1 MKKILVYIAL
11 SFALAVLSLPY
22 PVSLHAQTSPHV
34 KGRALLVGITQYAQP
49 EVRRAP
55 GAEEDALATKEF
67 IKAQYGFDEAEIHV
81 LLNQQATR
89 DNIINEFQQWLIE
102 GTAPGDRVFFLYSGH
117 GSRLR
122 DDNGDEPDGYDETLA
137 PYDATLTGENQIRD
151 DEINQWIEQLSGRI
165 AVLVFDSCHSGT
177 ISRGAPGGASADTGA
192 TIGPRYLPSPEE
204 FSRLEKMQ
212 KMRKMQT
219 VARGDNRSGGV
230 ADYEVQELKPSGRSQ
245 ARDLRL
251 VEEKTADAGS
261 GIVVV
266 SAAQAGQLAYP
277 VRLPEGGYRGALSYV
292 FNEVQRGNRLPLA
305 QLQQQIS
312 ARIAALQ
319 QSGELKGK
327 QVPAFDV
334 ISRFPRHDL
343 PLFVGAR
350 ERLEEFVNQNSS
362 LKVSLRN
369 LEKTRQYRLGD
380 KISYEV
386 ETSAA
391 GWLYLIVFSQ
401 EGKAT
406 CVFPNDTNQDDRDN
420 RVRAGTHRLPRS
432 QRFYAQDP
440 IGKDVVIALLSSVKL
455 DLGDKEEMT
464 WEEVFDRLR
473 SKRLAGYVKTR
484 GVGTKKSGLSSHSLN
499 EADWQAARLVIETI
513 P

>member
-1 MKKILVYIAL
+1 MKMVSVYIAL
-11 SFALAVLSLPY
+11 SFALALLSLPCS
-22 PVSLHAQTSPHV
+22 VSPHAQTTSHV

-55 GAEEDALATKEF
+55 GAEEDAVATKEF
-67 IKAQYGFDEAEIHV
+67 IKAQYGFDETEIHV
-81 LLNQQATR
+81 LLNQRATR
-89 DNIINEFQQWLIE
+89 ANIVNEFRQRLIE

-137 PYDATLTGENQIRD
+137 PHDATITGENQIRD

-177 ISRGAPGGASADTGA
+177 ISRGAPGGASADTGN

-204 FSRLEKMQ
+204 FSQLQ

-219 VARGDNRSGGV
+219 VARGSNRGGGV

-292 FNEVQRGNRLPLA
+292 FNEVQRGRTLTLA
-305 QLQQQIS
+305 QLQQQII

-319 QSGELKGK
+319 QNRLLKGG
-327 QVPAFDV
+327 QIPVFDV

-343 PLFVGAR
+343 PLFAGAR
-350 ERLEEFVNQNSS
+350 ERLAEFANQNSS
-362 LKVSLRN
+362 LRVSLRN
-369 LEKTRQYRLGD
+369 LENTRQYRLGD

-406 CVFPNDTNQDDRDN
+406 CVFPNDANSGDRDN
-420 RVRAGTHRLPRS
+420 HVRAGTHRLPRS
-432 QRFYAQDP
+432 QHFYAQDP

-464 WEEVFDRLR
+464 WDEVFDRLR

-484 GVGTKKSGLSSHSLN
+484 GVGTKKPGASAPAQSSLDD
-499 EADWQAARLVIETI
+499 ADWQAASLVIETI